1 MKNFIFGIGIGALLG
16 CGATY
21 LYLKTKH
28 EKSLEEEIASI
39 KEYYKDKEEFDSI
52 QLERKIKDTD
62 KKVVS
67 YEEALKA
74 SQQNN
79 ERMQRIVT
87 GIVDKE
93 GYWKYHDIDKRLDI
107 EDVDV
112 ELVETTVTSS
122 DEYIELDEEI
132 VEGDDSV
139 VERPNWTEVFEVL
152 DENSFDLDYYDYDK
166 VNLVYYAKE
175 DILVTE
181 DDEILDDAI
190 MVLGELGMMALAS
203 YDVEIDDGDSI
214 YIRNNVRDSDYAVLY
229 QEHSYFE
236 DNAL

>member
-1 MKNFIFGIGIGALLG
+1 MKNFILGIGIGALLG

-79 ERMQRIVT
+79 ERMQRIVRVLL
-87 GIVDKE
+87 IRK
-93 GYWKYHDIDKRLDI
+93 DI
-107 EDVDV
+107 
-112 ELVETTVTSS
+112 
-122 DEYIELDEEI
+122 
-132 VEGDDSV
+132 
-139 VERPNWTEVFEVL
+139 
-152 DENSFDLDYYDYDK
+152 
-166 VNLVYYAKE
+166 
-175 DILVTE
+175 
-181 DDEILDDAI
+181 
-190 MVLGELGMMALAS
+190 
-203 YDVEIDDGDSI
+203 
-214 YIRNNVRDSDYAVLY
+214 
-229 QEHSYFE
+229 
-236 DNAL
+236 

>member
-1 MKNFIFGIGIGALLG
+1 MKF
-16 CGATY
+16 
-21 LYLKTKH
+21 
-28 EKSLEEEIASI
+28 
-39 KEYYKDKEEFDSI
+39 
-52 QLERKIKDTD
+52 
-62 KKVVS
+62 
-67 YEEALKA
+67 
-74 SQQNN
+74 
-79 ERMQRIVT
+79 
-87 GIVDKE
+87 
-93 GYWKYHDIDKRLDI
+93 HDFDKRLDI

-152 DENSFDLDYYDYDK
+152 DEDSFDLDYYDYDK